1 MIFKKLKNFW
11 DKQKEDRRLDKILKE
26 GQSPF
31 FSDNESDHEGE
42 LSITELKFMGW
53 GVHFPKKTSRQ
64 ILYDTL
70 AEEYSFL
77 KRAKGSDDANMA
89 ISVEY
94 IASKR
99 CSRYKKYI
107 KHRDGNWYTL
117 NCFIRVV
124 KVNVDPTPSKNWLL
138 FVV

>member
-1 MIFKKLKNFW
+1 M
-11 DKQKEDRRLDKILKE
+11 KE

-31 FSDNESDHEGE
+31 FADDESDHEGE
-42 LSITELKFMGW
+42 LSIAELKFMGW

-77 KRAKGSDDANMA
+77 KRAKRSDDANMA
-89 ISVEY
+89 INVEY

-107 KHRDGNWYTL
+107 KHCDGNWYTL
-117 NCFIRVV
+117 NDFIRVV
-124 KVNVDPTPSKNWLL
+124 KVNVEPIPSNNWLL

>member
-1 MIFKKLKNFW
+1 MILKKLKIFW
-11 DKQKEDRRLDKILKE
+11 DNQKENRRLDKILKE

-31 FSDNESDHEGE
+31 FADDESDHEGE
-42 LSITELKFMGW
+42 LSIAELKFMGW

-77 KRAKGSDDANMA
+77 KRAKRSDDANMA
-89 ISVEY
+89 INVEY

-99 CSRYKKYI
+99 CSRYKKCI
-107 KHRDGNWYTL
+107 KHCDGNWYTL
-117 NCFIRVV
+117 NDFIRVV
-124 KVNVDPTPSKNWLL
+124 KVNVEPIPSNNWLL

>member
-1 MIFKKLKNFW
+1 MILKKLKIFW
-11 DKQKEDRRLDKILKE
+11 ITRRKNRRLDKILKE

-31 FSDNESDHEGE
+31 FADDESDHEGE
-42 LSITELKFMGW
+42 LSIAELKFMGW

-77 KRAKGSDDANMA
+77 KRAKRSDDANMA
-89 ISVEY
+89 INVEY

-107 KHRDGNWYTL
+107 KHCDGNWYTL
-117 NCFIRVV
+117 NDFIRVV
-124 KVNVDPTPSKNWLL
+124 KVNVEPIPSNNWLL